1 MVLEEERAGPGAGL
15 PEAVLLGGH
24 VVQGGQ
30 PPAYL
35 PQEVWVPMSPTCQ
48 LPHAQIAAVV
58 TTGPWAAPGGG
69 TPPPSQE
76 THGALGPG
84 QLWPVTFLGT
94 SRAWMPGKE
103 VGLWESVTV
112 RGMILLH
119 GSHEDLRAFSSLLPF
134 AVTGLDL
141 EPCLGQLQVL

>member
-1 MVLEEERAGPGAGL
+1 M
-15 PEAVLLGGH
+15 
-24 VVQGGQ
+24 
-30 PPAYL
+30 
-35 PQEVWVPMSPTCQ
+35 
-48 LPHAQIAAVV
+48 
-58 TTGPWAAPGGG
+58 
-69 TPPPSQE
+69 
-76 THGALGPG
+76 
-84 QLWPVTFLGT
+84 TFLGT

>member
-1 MVLEEERAGPGAGL
+1 MDPWQSVVLEGEQEGPGASL

-35 PQEVWVPMSPTCQ
+35 PQEVWVPASPICQ
-48 LPHAQIAAVV
+48 LPHAQIAAVM
-58 TTGPWAAPGGG
+58 TTGPSAAPGGG
-69 TPPPSQE
+69 TSPPSQE
-76 THGALGPG
+76 AHGALGPA

-103 VGLWESVTV
+103 VVLWESVTV
-112 RGMILLH
+112 KGRIPLH
-119 GSHEDLRAFSSLLPF
+119 GSQEDLRAFSLLLPF
-134 AVTGLDL
+134 AVTELDL
-141 EPCLGQLQVL
+141 ES